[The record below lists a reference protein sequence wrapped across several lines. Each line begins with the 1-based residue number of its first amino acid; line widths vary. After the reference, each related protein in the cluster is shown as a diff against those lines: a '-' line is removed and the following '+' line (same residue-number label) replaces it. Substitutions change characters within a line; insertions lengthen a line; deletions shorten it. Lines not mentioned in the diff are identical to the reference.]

1 MTSAQETTRL
11 DNSTSYPVS
20 GPTGR
25 SPFAS
30 VVRFAKGNPVGAFF
44 GLVCVFLIL
53 VAITGHLWAPHD
65 PGAGNSPRLISPTW
79 SHPFGTDN
87 IFRDQFS
94 RIIVGAR
101 NSIGVGFGAVLVSTL
116 LGVTLGI
123 SAGYFRGWWEGIIM
137 RYVDLM
143 ISFPAVVF
151 LILILTMISPSLW
164 TISLAIG
171 LVFAPSTIR
180 VIRSATLV
188 ARHQQYIEAAR
199 SIGCGPARIMLKH
212 ILPNVFAPII
222 VIASIQIG
230 GAILAEAT
238 ISFLG
243 LGVSTPSNPSWGRML
258 SESRL
263 YWQSAWW
270 LAIMPGIALSMA
282 VLAFNI
288 FGDSLRDA
296 LDPRLRGSR

>member
-1 MTSAQETTRL
+1 MTTAQETTRL
-11 DNSTSYPVS
+11 DGSSGYPIS
-20 GPTGR
+20 GPKGR
-25 SPFAS
+25 SPLAS
-30 VVRFAKGNPVGAFF
+30 LVKFGKDNPAGAFF
-44 GLVCVFLIL
+44 GLVCVFLVL
-53 VAITGHLWAPHD
+53 VAITGHLWVPHD
-65 PGAGNSPRLISPTW
+65 PGAGNSPRLIAPTL
-79 SHPFGTDN
+79 SYPMGTDN

-94 RIIVGAR
+94 RIITGAR
-101 NSIGVGFGAVLVSTL
+101 NSIGVGFGAVLVSTVV
-116 LGVTLGI
+116 GVSLGI

-164 TISLAIG
+164 TISLSIG
-171 LVFAPSTIR
+171 LVFVPSTVR
-180 VIRSATLV
+180 VVRSATLV
-188 ARHQQYIEAAR
+188 ASQQQYIEAAR
-199 SIGCGPARIMLKH
+199 SIGCGPARIMVKH

-222 VIASIQIG
+222 VVASIQIG

-270 LAIMPGIALSMA
+270 LAVMPGIALSIA